1 MRVPRWCL
9 SLRAIP
15 LLLVSLMPLKSSA
28 GEPSWDPAYGY
39 APAQRPSSGGAAG
52 EPPHYVQGSRDPY
65 AVGGAPNG
73 LPSGGAKPPSLYET
87 LRRDPGLG
95 RAPSGRIEGPTSPP
109 GPDPGRY
116 RFRGDGPAVE
126 GGEPASAS
134 DYRYRPLTDQERD
147 RGQATSGWRPVT
159 LPRQESPAPLNPAR
173 PSFQSDQRTGGW
185 TQGQPPYPELPGR
198 PNHEAENWFD
208 RHYGEGR
215 R

>member
-1 MRVPRWCL
+1 MR
-9 SLRAIP
+9 
-15 LLLVSLMPLKSSA
+15 
-28 GEPSWDPAYGY
+28 G
-39 APAQRPSSGGAAG
+39 
-52 EPPHYVQGSRDPY
+52 
-65 AVGGAPNG
+65 
-73 LPSGGAKPPSLYET
+73 
-87 LRRDPGLG
+87 DPGLG
-95 RAPSGRIEGPTSPP
+95 RAPSGRIEGSTSPP

-126 GGEPASAS
+126 GGEPGSAS
-134 DYRYRPLTDQERD
+134 DYRYRPLTTQERD
-147 RGQATSGWRPVT
+147 RGQVTSGWRPVT

-173 PSFQSDQRTGGW
+173 PSSQADRRTGGW

>member
-1 MRVPRWCL
+1 MRVAGWCCL
-9 SLRAIP
+9 TRRAVALV
-15 LLLVSLMPLKSSA
+15 LLGLMPLPSSA
-28 GEPSWDPAYGY
+28 VDPWDPAYGY
-39 APAQRPSSGGAAG
+39 VVAPRQSSGVTASESPYFTQGA
-52 EPPHYVQGSRDPY
+52 RDPY
-65 AVGGAPNG
+65 AAGGAPNG
-73 LPSGGAKPPSLYET
+73 LPSGAKPPSLYET
-87 LRRDPGLG
+87 LRSDPGLG

-134 DYRYRPLTDQERD
+134 DYRYRPLTAQERD
-147 RGQATSGWRPVT
+147 RGQVTSGWRPVT

-173 PSFQSDQRTGGW
+173 TSSQADRRTGGW